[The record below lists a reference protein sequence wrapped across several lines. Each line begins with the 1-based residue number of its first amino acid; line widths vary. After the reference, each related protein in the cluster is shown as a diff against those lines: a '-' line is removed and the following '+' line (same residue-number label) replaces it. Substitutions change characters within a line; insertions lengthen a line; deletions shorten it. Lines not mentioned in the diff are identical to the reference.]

1 MKTILQFFGIF
12 ISTVLFLSIEINR
25 DTIFEHI
32 YGVISPATKSA
43 QRATESF
50 FDRSVNKT
58 QKISKKF
65 FDNSVP
71 KLKDSVKSKMSAHS
85 KISKNKVLD
94 DIQAE
99 DRQELD
105 SLIKNHR

>member
-1 MKTILQFFGIF
+1 MKTILLFFGIF

-71 KLKDSVKSKMSAHS
+71 KIKDSVKSKMSAQS
-85 KISKNKVLD
+85 KINKNQILE
-94 DIQAE
+94 DIRTE